1 MSNPAVTK
9 LQRKKIGRYE
19 VWLDDNIGERM
30 HLHINRFRVD
40 LDYPE
45 MEQLCSD
52 ICAAMNELLQIPG
65 LDISKL
71 DPVFLEH
78 VLCTER
84 CRLYDLKKVCDDE
97 VKLSELWVEGER
109 IKKLDKS
116 VFFKE
121 LSGDAASIK
130 EKGSDHIDQTPAER
144 MQECL
149 KSVRENGYPWNEQY
163 IIVYGD
169 NNIIKDGQHRAACLL
184 KEKGDIT
191 VPVKRYYY
199 DPYIPQNEKIR
210 SSILGPLYMK
220 FYRFADKTN
229 SLKITLKAICSG
241 LRKLIGK
248 KNLKK
253 AVSAVYCLVNKKEV
267 NRMRTLLDEV

>member
-45 MEQLCSD
+45 LEQLCKD
-52 ICAAMNELLQIPG
+52 TCAAMNELVAVPG
-65 LDISKL
+65 FDAAAM
-71 DPVFLEH
+71 DPVFLEW

-84 CRLYDLKKVCDDE
+84 CRLYDLEAITDDE
-97 VKLSELWVEGER
+97 KKLSELWFDGDRLVR
-109 IKKLDKS
+109 IKDS
-116 VFFKE
+116 VYYKALCGE
-121 LSGDAASIK
+121 QKCIK
-130 EKGSDHIDQTPAER
+130 KKGSDHIDETPEER
-144 MQECL
+144 MNGIL
-149 KSVRENGYPWNEQY
+149 ASVREKGYPADGQY
-163 IIVYGD
+163 MILYGN

-191 VPVKRYYY
+191 VPVKRYHFKDYV
-199 DPYIPQNEKIR
+199 PHNEKLQ

-220 FYRFADKTN
+220 FYRFADRTN
-229 SLKITLKAICSG
+229 SIKITFGVI
-241 LRKLIGK
+241 RKSFK
-248 KNLKK
+248 KLFKK
-253 AVSAVYCLVNKKEV
+253 SSAAAVLSKLYLMF
-267 NRMRTLLDEV
+267 NRGEAEKMRKLLDEV

>member
-45 MEQLCSD
+45 MEQLCKD
-52 ICAAMNELLQIPG
+52 TCAAMNELVAVPG
-65 LDISKL
+65 FDAAAM
-71 DPVFLEH
+71 DPVFLEW

-84 CRLYDLKKVCDDE
+84 CRLYDLEAITDDE
-97 VKLSELWVEGER
+97 KKLSELWFDGDRLVR
-109 IKKLDKS
+109 IKDS
-116 VFFKE
+116 VYYRALCGEQKC
-121 LSGDAASIK
+121 IK
-130 EKGSDHIDQTPAER
+130 KKGSDHIDETPEER
-144 MQECL
+144 MNGIL
-149 KSVRENGYPWNEQY
+149 ASVREKGYPADGQY
-163 IIVYGD
+163 MILYGN
-169 NNIIKDGQHRAACLL
+169 NNIIKDGQHRAVCLL

-191 VPVKRYYY
+191 VPVKRYHFRDYV
-199 DPYIPQNEKIR
+199 PHNEKLQ

-229 SLKITLKAICSG
+229 SIKITFSVI
-241 LRKLIGK
+241 RKSFK
-248 KNLKK
+248 KIFKK
-253 AVSAVYCLVNKKEV
+253 SSAAAVLSKLYLMF
-267 NRMRTLLDEV
+267 NRAEAAKMRKLLDEV

>member
-45 MEQLCSD
+45 MDKLCKD
-52 ICAAMNELLQIPG
+52 ICTAMNELVAVPG
-65 LDISKL
+65 FDASKM
-71 DPVFLEH
+71 DPVFLEW

-84 CRLYDLKKVCDDE
+84 CRLYDLESITDDE
-97 VKLSELWVEGER
+97 KKLSELWFDGDRLVR
-109 IKKLDKS
+109 IKDS
-116 VFFKE
+116 VYYRALCGSAE
-121 LSGDAASIK
+121 HIK
-130 EKGSDHIDQTPAER
+130 NKGSDHIDQTPKER
-144 MQECL
+144 MDEIL
-149 KSVRENGYPWNEQY
+149 SSVREKGYPADGQY
-163 IIVYGD
+163 MILYGN
-169 NNIIKDGQHRAACLL
+169 NNIIKDGQHRAACLM

-191 VPVKRYYY
+191 VPVKRYHFRDYV
-199 DPYIPQNEKIR
+199 PHNEKLQ

-229 SLKITLKAICSG
+229 SIKITFGVI
-241 LRKLIGK
+241 
-248 KNLKK
+248 KK
-253 AVSAVYCLVNKKEV
+253 AVKKLFKKSSAAAFLKEIYLLF
-267 NRMRTLLDEV
+267 NRSEAAKMRKLLDEV